1 MDYYKHEFKGK
12 GKKRVIIMNGFI
24 IESFKSNSDNIPV
37 LVSLNSKNGR
47 KVNLITWTSN
57 LIVV

>member
-1 MDYYKHEFKGK
+1 LDCYKHEFKESS
-12 GKKRVIIMNGFI
+12 KKRVVIVNGLI
-24 IESFKSNSDNIPV
+24 IENFKSDSDNIPV
-37 LVSLNSKNGR
+37 LVSLNSKNGG

>member
-1 MDYYKHEFKGK
+1 MDCYKHEFKESS
-12 GKKRVIIMNGFI
+12 KKRVVIVNGLI
-24 IESFKSNSDNIPV
+24 IENFKSDSDNIPV
-37 LVSLNSKNGR
+37 LVSLNSKNGG